1 MRPASLDKLGEDTR
15 ARLRAW
21 KPGVNIFSVISE
33 ADLDRLDDDE
43 GISAAML
50 YELSSQLKRQER
62 NALKCKKRYWKN
74 PEKARARARAYNR
87 KKQQSTNVNQL
98 IYATR
103 KIEPTS

>member
-1 MRPASLDKLGEDTR
+1 MRPASIDKLGEDTR

-50 YELSSQLKRQER
+50 YELSSKLKRDER
-62 NALKCKKRYWKN
+62 EALAWKKRYWKN
-74 PEKARARARAYNR
+74 LEKFRARSRDYWR
-87 KKQQSTNVNQL
+87 KKKQSTNVNQL
-98 IYATR
+98 VYATG
-103 KIEPTS
+103 KIGPTS